1 MIYSDSDIRTL
12 KGIGDKKA
20 QAFNRLGIFTV
31 YDLISFYP
39 RKYEDR
45 SLVRNISDLTDGDTC
60 CIKAVV
66 ADDPKLSRIRRGLEI
81 VRFRAFDDTGL
92 VEISYFNQSYL
103 KNVFSKGE
111 IYYFYGKA
119 ERKYSRATLNNP
131 TFEREEDAGS
141 KTGRIVP
148 IYRLS
153 SGLTQKNVIDA
164 VSTAVDLFADTVPEI
179 INPGIRNRN
188 ELVQARFA
196 YKNIHFPADIGS
208 LELARKRLIFE
219 ELFLLSCSLGLRK
232 HGIKKEDGI
241 VIENASLPSF
251 LDALPFTPTG
261 AQMRAISEC
270 TTDMKSGHVMNR
282 LLQGDVGSGKTL
294 VAAALIYY
302 AFNSGYSS
310 ALMVPTEV
318 LAEQH
323 YKNLC
328 SLFSFCDL
336 RIELLTGSTTA
347 AEKRRIKNELRDG
360 NIDLIIGTHA
370 LFSDDVI
377 YSNLGLVIT
386 DEQHRF
392 GVKQR
397 SAIVEK
403 AGNPHI
409 LVMSATPIPRSL
421 ALIIYGDL
429 DISVLDELPP
439 GRKKIDTYQ
448 VDESYRERLFA
459 FVRKQVDAG
468 HQVYIVCPKVDE
480 DPSEELKSV
489 KKYADELSAKL
500 PGIRVDYMH
509 GRMSA
514 KEKDRIMSSFMIN
527 ETKVLVSTTVIE
539 VGVDVP
545 NASLMIIENAERFG
559 LSQLHQLRGRVGRG
573 SDKSYCVLVSDNSGE
588 DVKRRLNIL
597 CSTNDGFV
605 ISEEDLKIRG
615 PGDFFGERQHGLP
628 EMHIADLGVNVNILQ
643 TARDEANALLESDPD
658 LKKEEN
664 RTLKEQVGFL
674 LDKNL
679 ILN

>member
-1 MIYSDSDIRTL
+1 MIYTDSDIKTL

-20 QAFNRLGIFTV
+20 HAFNKLGIFTV

-39 RKYEDR
+39 RRYEDR
-45 SLVRNISDLTDGDTC
+45 SFTKNICDLNDGDTC
-60 CIKAVV
+60 CIKAVL

-81 VRFRAFDDTGL
+81 IKFRAFDSTGL
-92 VEISYFNQSYL
+92 IDISYFNQSWL
-103 KNVFSKGE
+103 KNTLFKGQE
-111 IYYFYGKA
+111 YCFYGKV
-119 ERKYSRATLNNP
+119 EKRNGRAFMTNP
-131 TFEREEDAGS
+131 AFEKEEAAGN

-148 IYRLS
+148 IYRLV
-153 SGLTQKNVIDA
+153 SGLNQKSVIDA
-164 VSTAVDLFADTVPEI
+164 VQVAVDLFADSVPDI
-179 INPGIRNRN
+179 INPDIRERN

-196 YKNIHFPADIGS
+196 YKNIHFPADLGS
-208 LELARKRLIFE
+208 LELARRRLIFE
-219 ELFLLSCSLGLRK
+219 ELFLLSASLAIRK
-232 HGIKKEDGI
+232 HGTKKESGI
-241 VIENASLPSF
+241 ILSAECTKEFLNSLPF
-251 LDALPFTPTG
+251 APTE
-261 AQMRAISEC
+261 AQIRSISEC
-270 TTDMKSGHVMNR
+270 MRDMMSGQVMNR

-294 VAAALIYY
+294 VAAALIYNT
-302 AFNSGYSS
+302 FRSGYAS

-323 YKNLC
+323 YKNL
-328 SLFSFCDL
+328 SDLFSFSNL
-336 RIELLTGSTTA
+336 RLELLTGSTSA
-347 AEKRRIKNELRDG
+347 AEKRRIKNNLKEG
-360 NIDLIIGTHA
+360 KTDLIIGTHA
-370 LFSDDVI
+370 LFSDDVS
-377 YSNLGLVIT
+377 YKNLGLVIT

-439 GRKKIDTYQ
+439 GRKPVDTFL
-448 VDESYRERLFA
+448 VDESYRERLISFIK
-459 FVRKQVDAG
+459 KQLASSR
-468 HQVYIVCPKVDE
+468 QVYIVCPKVE
-480 DPSEELKSV
+480 DDLADELKSV
-489 KKYADELSAKL
+489 KNYADDLTKLL
-500 PGIRVDYMH
+500 PGVSIEYIH
-509 GRMSA
+509 GKMSG
-514 KEKDRIMSSFMIN
+514 KEKERIMSSFKRN
-527 ETKVLVSTTVIE
+527 ETNVLISTTVIE

-545 NASLMIIENAERFG
+545 NASLMIIENADRFG

-573 SDKSYCVLVSDNSGE
+573 TDKSYCVLVSDNTSP
-588 DVKRRLNIL
+588 DVVDRLKIL
-597 CSTNDGFV
+597 CKTNDGFA

-643 TARDEANALLESDPD
+643 KARDEALKLLSSDPE

-664 RTLKEQVGFL
+664 RALREQVGFL
-674 LDKNL
+674 LNKNM

>member
-45 SLVRNISDLTDGDTC
+45 SLIRNISDVSDGEPC
-60 CIKAVV
+60 CIKAVI
-66 ADDPKLSRIRRGLEI
+66 ADEPKLTRIRRGLDI
-81 VRFRAFDDTGL
+81 VKFRAFDDTGL
-92 VEISYFNQSYL
+92 AEISYFNQSWL
-103 KNVFSKGE
+103 KNSFIKGE
-111 IYYFYGKA
+111 TYYFYGRID
-119 ERKYSRATLNNP
+119 RKYGRASIANP
-131 TFEREEDAGS
+131 TFEKEGTAGT

-153 SGLTQKNVIDA
+153 SGLTQKNVSDA
-164 VSTAVDLFADTVPEI
+164 VQTAVELFADTVPEI
-179 INPGIRNRN
+179 LNHDICDRNR
-188 ELVQARFA
+188 LVQARFA
-196 YKNIHFPADIGS
+196 YKNIHFPADAGS
-208 LELARKRLIFE
+208 LELARRRLIFE
-219 ELFLLSCSLGLRK
+219 ELFLLSCSLSLRK
-232 HGIKKEDGI
+232 HGIKKADGI
-241 VIENASLPSF
+241 IIDNNSLSSF
-251 LDALPFTPTG
+251 LAALPFKPTN
-261 AQMRAISEC
+261 AQIRAIKEC
-270 TTDMKSGHVMNR
+270 IRDMRSGKVMNR

-294 VAAALIYY
+294 VAAALIHHT
-302 AFNSGYSS
+302 FKSGYSS
-310 ALMVPTEV
+310 ALLVPTEV

-323 YKNLC
+323 YNNLC
-328 SLFSFCDL
+328 SLFSFTDL
-336 RIELLTGSTTA
+336 RIELLTGSTPA
-347 AEKRRIKNELRDG
+347 SEKKRIKASLKAGDV
-360 NIDLIIGTHA
+360 DLIIGTHA
-370 LFSDDVI
+370 LFSNDVS
-377 YSNLGLVIT
+377 YENLGLVIT

-392 GVKQR
+392 GVRQR

-439 GRKKIDTYQ
+439 GRKKIDTYH
-448 VDESYRERLFA
+448 VDESYRPRLHA
-459 FVRKQVDAG
+459 FIRKQAESG

-480 DPSEELKSV
+480 DPAEELKSV
-489 KKYADELSAKL
+489 RKYAGELLTEL
-500 PGIRVDYMH
+500 PELKVEYMH
-509 GRMSA
+509 GKMSA
-514 KEKDRIMSSFMIN
+514 KEKDRIMSSFMRN
-527 ETKVLVSTTVIE
+527 ETNVLVSTTVIE

-573 SDKSYCVLVSDNSGE
+573 PDKSYCILVSDSSDE
-588 DVKRRLNIL
+588 DVKKRLDIL
-597 CSTNDGFV
+597 CRTNDGFV

-643 TARDEANALLESDPD
+643 LARDEANALLKDDPE

-664 RTLKEQVGFL
+664 RALREQVGFL
-674 LDKNL
+674 LEKNL

>member
-1 MIYSDSDIRTL
+1 MIYSDSDIKTL

-31 YDLISFYP
+31 YDLISYYP

-45 SLVRNISDLTDGDTC
+45 SLFKNISELSDGESC
-60 CIKAVV
+60 CIKAVI
-66 ADDPKLSRIRRGLEI
+66 AEDPNLSRIRRGLEI
-81 VRFRAFDDTGL
+81 IRFRAFDSTGII
-92 VEISYFNQSYL
+92 EISYFNQTWL
-103 KNVFSKGE
+103 KNTFHKGNS
-111 IYYFYGKA
+111 YCFYGKP
-119 ERKYSRATLNNP
+119 ERKYNRITLTNP
-131 TFEREEDAGS
+131 TFEKEADSGS

-148 IYRLS
+148 IYKLS
-153 SGLTQKNVIDA
+153 SGLTQKNIVDA
-164 VSTAVDLFADTVPEI
+164 VHTAVELFADTVPEI
-179 INPGIRNRN
+179 LNSSIRDRY

-196 YKNIHFPADIGS
+196 YRNIHFPADIGS
-208 LELARKRLIFE
+208 LELARRRLIFE
-219 ELFLLSCSLGLRK
+219 ELFLLSCSLSLRK
-232 HGIKKEDGI
+232 NGIKKENGI
-241 VIENASLPSF
+241 SMLN
-251 LDALPFTPTG
+251 DALPVFLKALPFRPTR
-261 AQMRAISEC
+261 AQIRAINEC
-270 TTDMKSGHVMNR
+270 LEDMHSGHVMNR

-302 AFNSGYSS
+302 TFSSGYSS
-310 ALMVPTEV
+310 ALMAPTEV

-323 YKNLC
+323 YRNLC

-336 RIELLTGSTTA
+336 NIELLTGSTSA
-347 AEKRRIKNELRDG
+347 AEKKRIKNDLKNGD
-360 NIDLIIGTHA
+360 IDLIIGTHA
-370 LFSDDVI
+370 LLSNDVQ
-377 YSNLGLVIT
+377 YNNLGLVIT

-397 SAIVEK
+397 SVLIEK

-439 GRKKIDTYQ
+439 GRKKINTYL
-448 VDESYRERLFA
+448 VDESYRERILTFI
-459 FVRKQVDAG
+459 RKQVNSG
-468 HQVYIVCPKVDE
+468 HQVYIVCPKVEE
-480 DPSEELKSV
+480 DPAEELKSV
-489 KKYADELSAKL
+489 RKYTDELRKKL
-500 PGIRVDYMH
+500 PELNVEYMH

-514 KEKDRIMSSFMIN
+514 KEKDRIMTSFQNN
-527 ETKVLVSTTVIE
+527 ETGILVSTTVIE
-539 VGVDVP
+539 VGVDVH

-573 SDKSYCVLVSDNSGE
+573 SDKSYCILVSNNSSE
-588 DVKRRLNIL
+588 DVKKRLQIL
-597 CSTNDGFV
+597 CETNDGFV

-628 EMHIADLGVNVNILQ
+628 EMHIADLGVNINILQ
-643 TARDEANALLESDPD
+643 AARDEANALLKSDPE

-664 RTLKEQVGFL
+664 RALKEQIGFL
-674 LDKNL
+674 LNNNL

>member
-1 MIYSDSDIRTL
+1 MIYSDSDISTL

-20 QAFNRLGIFTV
+20 LAFNKLGVFTV

-45 SLVRNISDLTDGDTC
+45 SIIRNISDTVDGETC
-60 CIKAVV
+60 CIKATV
-66 ADDPKLSRIRRGLEI
+66 ADTPKLSRIRRGLELLK
-81 VRFRAFDDTGL
+81 FRAFDSMGL
-92 VEISYFNQSYL
+92 INITYFNQAYL
-103 KNVFSKGE
+103 KNTFEKGE
-111 IYYFYGKA
+111 TYFFYGKV
-119 ERKYSRATLNNP
+119 SRTYNSVSMTNP
-131 TFEREEDAGS
+131 TFEKEEAAGS

-164 VSTAVDLFADTVPEI
+164 VRTAVDAFADTVPEI
-179 INPGIRNRN
+179 INPEISSRN

-196 YKNIHFPADIGS
+196 YRNIHFPADTGS
-208 LELARKRLIFE
+208 LELARRRLIFE
-219 ELFLLSCSLGLRK
+219 ELFLLSCSLSLRK
-232 HGIKKEDGI
+232 HGIKKQDGI
-241 VIENASLPSF
+241 VIDNDSIGDFFSSLPF
-251 LDALPFTPTG
+251 EPTN
-261 AQMRAISEC
+261 AQKRAVKECMADMR
-270 TTDMKSGHVMNR
+270 SGQVMNR

-302 AFNSGYSS
+302 AHNSGLSS

-323 YKNLC
+323 YHNLKA
-328 SLFSFCDL
+328 LFEFSAL

-347 AEKRRIKNELRDG
+347 SEKRRIKSALKDG
-360 NIDLIIGTHA
+360 QIDLIIGTHA
-370 LFSDDVI
+370 LFSDDVD
-377 YSNLGLVIT
+377 YTRLGLVIT

-439 GRKKIDTYQ
+439 GRKKVDTFL
-448 VDESYRERLFA
+448 VDESYRERLLGFI
-459 FVRKQVDAG
+459 RKQAEAG
-468 HQVYIVCPKVDE
+468 HQVYIVCPKVEDDE
-480 DPSEELKSV
+480 TETLKSV
-489 KKYADELSAKL
+489 KKYADDLSARL
-500 PGIRVDYMH
+500 PGIKIEYMH
-509 GRMSA
+509 GKMSG
-514 KEKDRIMSSFMIN
+514 KEKERIMSSFMRN
-527 ETKVLVSTTVIE
+527 ETNVLVSTTVIE

-545 NASLMIIENAERFG
+545 NASLMIIENADRFG

-573 SDKSYCVLVSDNSGE
+573 SEKSWCILVSDNTTQE
-588 DVKRRLNIL
+588 VQNRLNIL
-597 CSTNDGFV
+597 CKTNDGFV

-643 TARDEANALLESDPD
+643 KARDEASALLASDPE

-664 RTLKEQVGFL
+664 RALREQVGFL